1 MGDRPRDIREAV
13 AAIEMVLGVSA
24 EVSSPY
30 YSAPWGYDSPNEFVN
45 MGMTVEVGDMT
56 ASELLDVLLM
66 VQERIGSGE
75 AHRTASGAYA
85 DRTIDVDLIALGDT
99 VADTPRLTLPHRHM
113 AERLFVLVPMAE
125 LWPGWV
131 HPLTGL
137 TPKQMIEAI
146 GE

>member
-1 MGDRPRDIREAV
+1 MGDRLSYVTGAV

-56 ASELLDVLLM
+56 ASELL
-66 VQERIGSGE
+66 E